1 MIGSLYNGRQKRG
14 ILLLREVIFKYVQN
28 QYGTEPEYVWKKGA
42 VVLRHGRNHRWYA
55 VIQNV
60 SREKLG
66 LEGRETVDIINVK
79 ITPEWNQI
87 FVKADGFL
95 LGYHMDKRHWIT
107 ILLDGT
113 VSQEKIFDFIDMSYD
128 LIDEK

>member
-1 MIGSLYNGRQKRG
+1 M
-14 ILLLREVIFKYVQN
+14 QN
-28 QYGTEPEYVWKKGA
+28 QYGIEPEYIWGKRAIVF
-42 VVLRHGRNHRWYA
+42 RHDRNHRWYA
-55 VIQNV
+55 IIQNV

-66 LEGRETVDIINVK
+66 LEGRETVDIITVK
-79 ITPEWNQI
+79 ITPEWNRI

-95 LGYHMDKRHWIT
+95 LGYHMDKRHWMT